1 VVACNTA
8 TVVAIAKIRNTYS
21 IPVIGLEPAI
31 KPAVAAST
39 QRVVGVLATSN
50 TVASVSVAR
59 LCAEYGADA
68 QILLQA
74 CPGLVEA
81 IEQGRWSENS
91 TRELL
96 KTFLSPML
104 AAGADTVVLGCT
116 HYIFVES
123 LIREI
128 IGPRVAI
135 VESSLA
141 VVRELNR
148 RLGTNLNSQVNIL
161 KGEAIFYS
169 SASSNS
175 TENLFCSLLGFTV
188 KVQSLTV

>member
-1 VVACNTA
+1 VISLYSAAPIGVFDSGLGGLSILKAIRAELPYENLIYVADSGNAPYGDREASFIENRALKIAQFLIDAGAKAIVVACNTA
-8 TVVAIAKIRNTYS
+8 TVVAIAKIRNTHS

-39 QRVVGVLATSN
+39 QRVVGVLATNN

-68 QILLQA
+68 KILLQA

-96 KTFLSPML
+96 KIP
-104 AAGADTVVLGCT
+104 
-116 HYIFVES
+116 
-123 LIREI
+123 
-128 IGPRVAI
+128 
-135 VESSLA
+135 
-141 VVRELNR
+141 
-148 RLGTNLNSQVNIL
+148 
-161 KGEAIFYS
+161 
-169 SASSNS
+169 
-175 TENLFCSLLGFTV
+175 
-188 KVQSLTV
+188 